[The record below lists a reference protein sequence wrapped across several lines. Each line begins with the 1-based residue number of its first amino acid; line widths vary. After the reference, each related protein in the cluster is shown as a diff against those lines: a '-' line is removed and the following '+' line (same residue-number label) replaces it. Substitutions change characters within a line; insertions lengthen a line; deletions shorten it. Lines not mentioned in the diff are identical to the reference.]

1 MYGYF
6 EMCVEEVKTTYLKKF
21 SRLSCGMR

>member
-6 EMCVEEVKTTYLKKF
+6 EMCVEEATTTYLKKF
-21 SRLSCGMR
+21 SRLSCGMT